1 MERSF
6 NRISKTLK
14 MPEESRERVRAQL
27 ASYAANQ
34 EVIHMRKTN
43 LKKFI
48 PLTAAAI
55 AILSLTLAAAVI
67 APQFRNDIIVNSVD
81 DIPDPA
87 STNAPSMVAI
97 TAPNG
102 NPPSTLE
109 EITESDRFKSDGW
122 LSKETIHGANVLGY
136 GTWDDVEILDNDA
149 PVRSRRVS
157 RTDGAVKVEYTAEN
171 PIDLVE
177 TLTGRV
183 SFDLS
188 WMDGHYDYVPDANF
202 SYVMTDP
209 EGNYAGEVFHALYAK
224 RDKSGYIRV
233 ELDYTAEKDPLSPSY
248 IVDGSYETA
257 YYYTTPEGY
266 EFLIQLHKGHVWVKC
281 STNYTGVGLYGAH
294 LTRDEVEDILDNLS
308 LSIQ

>member
-6 NRISKTLK
+6 NRIPKTLK
-14 MPEESRERVRAQL
+14 MPEESRERIRAQL

-87 STNAPSMVAI
+87 GTNAPGMIGIAS
-97 TAPNG
+97 PSG
-102 NPPSTLE
+102 NPPPTLE
-109 EITESDRFKSDGW
+109 EITECGRFKSDGW
-122 LSKETIHGANVLGY
+122 LSKETINGF
-136 GTWDDVEILDNDA
+136 GTWDDMEILDNDA

-157 RTDGAVKVEYTAEN
+157 RTDGAVKMEYTAEN
-171 PIDLVE
+171 PIDLAE

-202 SYVMTDP
+202 SYVITDP
-209 EGNYAGEVFHALYAK
+209 EGNYAGEVFQALYAK

-233 ELDYTAEKDPLSPSY
+233 ELDYTAEKEPLSPSY

-266 EFLIQLHKGHVWVKC
+266 EFLIQLHKGHVWVRC
-281 STNYTGVGLYGAH
+281 RTEYTGVGLSGAY

>member
-87 STNAPSMVAI
+87 STNAPGMIGIAS
-97 TAPNG
+97 PSG
-102 NPPSTLE
+102 NPPPTLE
-109 EITESDRFKSDGW
+109 EITESGRFKSDGW
-122 LSKETIHGANVLGY
+122 LSKETINGF
-136 GTWDDVEILDNDA
+136 GTWDDMEVLDNDA
-149 PVRSRRVS
+149 PIRSRRVS
-157 RTDGAVKVEYTAEN
+157 RTDGAVKMEYTAEN
-171 PIDLVE
+171 PIDLAE

-209 EGNYAGEVFHALYAK
+209 EGNYAGEVFQALYAK

-233 ELDYTAEKDPLSPSY
+233 EC
-248 IVDGSYETA
+248 I
-257 YYYTTPEGY
+257 
-266 EFLIQLHKGHVWVKC
+266 
-281 STNYTGVGLYGAH
+281 
-294 LTRDEVEDILDNLS
+294 
-308 LSIQ
+308 

>member
-1 MERSF
+1 
-6 NRISKTLK
+6 
-14 MPEESRERVRAQL
+14 
-27 ASYAANQ
+27 
-34 EVIHMRKTN
+34 MRKTN

-81 DIPDPA
+81 DIPDSA
-87 STNAPSMVAI
+87 GTNAPGMIGIAS
-97 TAPNG
+97 PSG
-102 NPPSTLE
+102 NPPPTLE
-109 EITESDRFKSDGW
+109 EITESGRFKSDGW
-122 LSKETIHGANVLGY
+122 LSKETINGF
-136 GTWDDVEILDNDA
+136 GTWDDMEVLDNDA
-149 PVRSRRVS
+149 PIRSRRVS
-157 RTDGAVKVEYTAEN
+157 RTDGAVKMEYTAEN
-171 PIDLVE
+171 PIDLAE

-209 EGNYAGEVFHALYAK
+209 EGNYAGEVFQALYAK

-233 ELDYTAEKDPLSPSY
+233 EFTRTTEKEAPSPSY

>member
-6 NRISKTLK
+6 NRIPKTLK
-14 MPEESRERVRAQL
+14 MPEESRERIRAQL

-87 STNAPSMVAI
+87 GTNAPGMIGIAS
-97 TAPNG
+97 PSG
-102 NPPSTLE
+102 NPPPTLE
-109 EITESDRFKSDGW
+109 EITESGRFKSDGW
-122 LSKETIHGANVLGY
+122 LSKETINGF
-136 GTWDDVEILDNDA
+136 GTWDDMEVLDNDA
-149 PVRSRRVS
+149 PIRSRRVS
-157 RTDGAVKVEYTAEN
+157 RTDGAVKMEYTAEN
-171 PIDLVE
+171 PIDLAE

-188 WMDGHYDYVPDANF
+188 WIDGHYDYVPDANF
-202 SYVMTDP
+202 SYVITDP
-209 EGNYAGEVFHALYAK
+209 EGNYAGEVFYALYAK

-233 ELDYTAEKDPLSPSY
+233 ELDYTAEKEPLSPSY

>member
-1 MERSF
+1 
-6 NRISKTLK
+6 
-14 MPEESRERVRAQL
+14 
-27 ASYAANQ
+27 
-34 EVIHMRKTN
+34 MRKTN

-87 STNAPSMVAI
+87 STNAPGMIGIAS
-97 TAPNG
+97 PSG
-102 NPPSTLE
+102 NPPPTLE
-109 EITESDRFKSDGW
+109 EITESGRFKSDGW
-122 LSKETIHGANVLGY
+122 LSKETINGF
-136 GTWDDVEILDNDA
+136 GTWDDMEVLDNDA
-149 PVRSRRVS
+149 PIRSRRVS
-157 RTDGAVKVEYTAEN
+157 RTDGAVKMEYTAEN
-171 PIDLVE
+171 PIDLAE

-209 EGNYAGEVFHALYAK
+209 EGNYAGEVFQALYAK

-233 ELDYTAEKDPLSPSY
+233 EFTRTTEKEAPSPSY

-266 EFLIQLHKGHVWVKC
+266 EFLIRLHKGHVWVKC

>member
-6 NRISKTLK
+6 NRIPKTLK
-14 MPEESRERVRAQL
+14 MPEESRERIRAQL

-87 STNAPSMVAI
+87 GTNAPGMIGIAS
-97 TAPNG
+97 PSG
-102 NPPSTLE
+102 NPPPTLE
-109 EITESDRFKSDGW
+109 EITESGRFKSDGW
-122 LSKETIHGANVLGY
+122 LSKETINGF
-136 GTWDDVEILDNDA
+136 GTRDDMEVLDNDA

-171 PIDLVE
+171 PIDLAE

-202 SYVMTDP
+202 SYVITDP
-209 EGNYAGEVFHALYAK
+209 EGNYAGEVFQALYAK

-233 ELDYTAEKDPLSPSY
+233 ELDYTAEKEPLSPSY

-266 EFLIQLHKGHVWVKC
+266 EFLIQLHKGHVWVRC
-281 STNYTGVGLYGAH
+281 RTEYTGVGLSGAY

>member
-1 MERSF
+1 M
-6 NRISKTLK
+6 
-14 MPEESRERVRAQL
+14 
-27 ASYAANQ
+27 
-34 EVIHMRKTN
+34 
-43 LKKFI
+43 
-48 PLTAAAI
+48 
-55 AILSLTLAAAVI
+55 
-67 APQFRNDIIVNSVD
+67 
-81 DIPDPA
+81 
-87 STNAPSMVAI
+87 
-97 TAPNG
+97 
-102 NPPSTLE
+102 
-109 EITESDRFKSDGW
+109 
-122 LSKETIHGANVLGY
+122 
-136 GTWDDVEILDNDA
+136 EILDNDA

-202 SYVMTDP
+202 SYVITDP
-209 EGNYAGEVFHALYAK
+209 EGNYAGEVFYALYAK

-233 ELDYTAEKDPLSPSY
+233 ELDYTAEKEPLSPSY

>member
-1 MERSF
+1 
-6 NRISKTLK
+6 
-14 MPEESRERVRAQL
+14 
-27 ASYAANQ
+27 
-34 EVIHMRKTN
+34 MRKTN

-81 DIPDPA
+81 DIPDSA
-87 STNAPSMVAI
+87 GTNAPGMIGIAS
-97 TAPNG
+97 PSG
-102 NPPSTLE
+102 NPPPTLE
-109 EITESDRFKSDGW
+109 EITESGRFKSDGW
-122 LSKETIHGANVLGY
+122 LSKETINGF
-136 GTWDDVEILDNDA
+136 GTRDDMEVLDNDA
-149 PVRSRRVS
+149 PIRSRRVS
-157 RTDGAVKVEYTAEN
+157 RTDGAVKMEYTAEN
-171 PIDLVE
+171 PIDLAE

-209 EGNYAGEVFHALYAK
+209 EGNYAGEVFQALYAK

-233 ELDYTAEKDPLSPSY
+233 EFTRTTEKEAPSPSY

-266 EFLIQLHKGHVWVKC
+266 EFLIRLHKGHVWVKC

-294 LTRDEVEDILDNLS
+294 LTKDEVEDILDNLS

>member
-6 NRISKTLK
+6 NRIPKTLK
-14 MPEESRERVRAQL
+14 MPEESRERIRAQL

-87 STNAPSMVAI
+87 STNAPGMIGIAS
-97 TAPNG
+97 PSG
-102 NPPSTLE
+102 NPPPTLE
-109 EITESDRFKSDGW
+109 EITESGRFKSDGW
-122 LSKETIHGANVLGY
+122 LSKETINGF
-136 GTWDDVEILDNDA
+136 GTRDDMEVLDNDA
-149 PVRSRRVS
+149 PIRSRRVS
-157 RTDGAVKVEYTAEN
+157 RTDGVVKMEYTAEN
-171 PIDLVE
+171 PIDLAE

-209 EGNYAGEVFHALYAK
+209 EGNYAGEVFQALYAK

-233 ELDYTAEKDPLSPSY
+233 EFTRTTEKEAPSPSY

-266 EFLIQLHKGHVWVKC
+266 EFLIQLHKGHVWVRC
-281 STNYTGVGLYGAH
+281 RTEYTGVGLSGAY

>member
-6 NRISKTLK
+6 NRIPKTLK
-14 MPEESRERVRAQL
+14 MPEESRERIRAQL

-81 DIPDPA
+81 DIPDSA
-87 STNAPSMVAI
+87 GTNAPGMIGIAS
-97 TAPNG
+97 PSG
-102 NPPSTLE
+102 NPPPTLE
-109 EITESDRFKSDGW
+109 EITESGRFKSDGW
-122 LSKETIHGANVLGY
+122 LSKETINGF
-136 GTWDDVEILDNDA
+136 GTRDDMEVLDNDA

-171 PIDLVE
+171 PIDLAE

-202 SYVMTDP
+202 SYVITDP
-209 EGNYAGEVFHALYAK
+209 EGNYAGEVFQALYAK

-233 ELDYTAEKDPLSPSY
+233 ELDYTAEKEPLSPSY

-266 EFLIQLHKGHVWVKC
+266 EFLIRLHKGHVWVKR

>member
-6 NRISKTLK
+6 NRIPKTLK
-14 MPEESRERVRAQL
+14 MPEESRERIRAQL

-81 DIPDPA
+81 DIPDSA
-87 STNAPSMVAI
+87 GTNAPGMIGIAS
-97 TAPNG
+97 PSG
-102 NPPSTLE
+102 NPPPTLE
-109 EITESDRFKSDGW
+109 EITESGRFKSDGW
-122 LSKETIHGANVLGY
+122 LSKETINGF
-136 GTWDDVEILDNDA
+136 GTRDDMEVLDNDA

-171 PIDLVE
+171 PIDLAE

-202 SYVMTDP
+202 SYVITDP
-209 EGNYAGEVFHALYAK
+209 EGNYAGEVFQALYAK

-233 ELDYTAEKDPLSPSY
+233 ELDYTAEKEPLSPSY

-266 EFLIQLHKGHVWVKC
+266 EFLIQLHKGHVWVRC
-281 STNYTGVGLYGAH
+281 RTEYTGVGLSGAY

>member
-87 STNAPSMVAI
+87 STNAPGMIGIAS
-97 TAPNG
+97 PSG
-102 NPPSTLE
+102 NPPPTLE
-109 EITESDRFKSDGW
+109 EITESGRFKSDGW
-122 LSKETIHGANVLGY
+122 LSKETINGF
-136 GTWDDVEILDNDA
+136 GTWDD
-149 PVRSRRVS
+149 R
-157 RTDGAVKVEYTAEN
+157 
-171 PIDLVE
+171 
-177 TLTGRV
+177 
-183 SFDLS
+183 
-188 WMDGHYDYVPDANF
+188 
-202 SYVMTDP
+202 
-209 EGNYAGEVFHALYAK
+209 
-224 RDKSGYIRV
+224 
-233 ELDYTAEKDPLSPSY
+233 
-248 IVDGSYETA
+248 
-257 YYYTTPEGY
+257 
-266 EFLIQLHKGHVWVKC
+266 
-281 STNYTGVGLYGAH
+281 
-294 LTRDEVEDILDNLS
+294 
-308 LSIQ
+308 

>member
-6 NRISKTLK
+6 NRIPKTLK
-14 MPEESRERVRAQL
+14 MPEESRERIRAQL

-87 STNAPSMVAI
+87 GTNAPGMIGIAS
-97 TAPNG
+97 PSG
-102 NPPSTLE
+102 NPPPTLE
-109 EITESDRFKSDGW
+109 EITESGRFKSDGW
-122 LSKETIHGANVLGY
+122 LSKETINGF
-136 GTWDDVEILDNDA
+136 GTRDDMEVLDNDA
-149 PVRSRRVS
+149 PIRSRRVS
-157 RTDGAVKVEYTAEN
+157 RTDGAVKMEYTAEN
-171 PIDLVE
+171 PIDLAE

-202 SYVMTDP
+202 SYVITDP
-209 EGNYAGEVFHALYAK
+209 EGNYAGEVFQALYAK

-233 ELDYTAEKDPLSPSY
+233 ELDYTAEKEPLSPSY

-266 EFLIQLHKGHVWVKC
+266 EFLIQLHKGHVWVRC
-281 STNYTGVGLYGAH
+281 RTEYTGVGLSGAY

>member
-1 MERSF
+1 
-6 NRISKTLK
+6 
-14 MPEESRERVRAQL
+14 
-27 ASYAANQ
+27 
-34 EVIHMRKTN
+34 MRKTN

-87 STNAPSMVAI
+87 GTNAPGMIGIAS
-97 TAPNG
+97 PSG
-102 NPPSTLE
+102 NPPPTLE
-109 EITESDRFKSDGW
+109 EITESGRFKSDGW
-122 LSKETIHGANVLGY
+122 LSKETINGF
-136 GTWDDVEILDNDA
+136 GTWDDMEVLDNDA
-149 PVRSRRVS
+149 PIRSRRVS
-157 RTDGAVKVEYTAEN
+157 RTDGAVKMEYTAEN
-171 PIDLVE
+171 PIDLAE

-188 WMDGHYDYVPDANF
+188 WIDGHYDYVPDANF
-202 SYVMTDP
+202 SYVITDP
-209 EGNYAGEVFHALYAK
+209 EGNYAGEVFYALYAK

-233 ELDYTAEKDPLSPSY
+233 ELDYTAEKEPLSPSY